1 MNCFKRTLKK
11 VKLESIKLAEGYKLK
26 SSPPF
31 LSKVKQ
37 IKIINCVLKWLL
49 SRNNFFAIRNLA
61 EAVLPR
67 NWDFPFD
74 PKQETQAQQNVLTNL
89 RLKRRTKTNLNWQ
102 KWEQSVYENEMK
114 TFEGKNLLKVVYE
127 TRITR
132 LALF

>member
-1 MNCFKRTLKK
+1 
-11 VKLESIKLAEGYKLK
+11 VKLESIKLVFNAEGYKLK

-61 EAVLPR
+61 KAVLPR

-89 RLKRRTKTNLNWQ
+89 RLKRRTKTNLNRQ
-102 KWEQSVYENEMK
+102 KWEQSIYENEMK

-127 TRITR
+127 TRITQ